1 MHAPARK
8 AKRNSKIVWLRYN
21 YFMTA
26 IFWIQ
31 TIREEEYLSFQDT
44 IQIHFLI
51 NITTRMEYGLPGR
64 SDGLI

>member
-1 MHAPARK
+1 
-8 AKRNSKIVWLRYN
+8 VWLRYN